1 MTHSE
6 GRLTFQDVAID
17 FTQEEWECLDPGQRK
32 LYRDV
37 MVENYRNL
45 ASLGLVSKV
54 DLVTFLELLKDPRNM
69 RRMETT
75 AIYPAMSPQDTQDM
89 MPKNPAL
96 EDVFPKANLGMY
108 QTFHLRNL
116 NLMEDWEYT
125 RVYERQRGCL
135 YGHKEIE
142 TVTQYANITAKRNDQ
157 SESNWEKQ
165 QLQSSISAEKCLVV
179 SKLDLVT
186 FLEQM
191 KEPRRIRRMNTVAV
205 YPVRTKMPFLDCDNL
220 HDLVAVSF
228 LWDLNKTVHIS
239 E

>member
-45 ASLGLVSKV
+45 ASL
-54 DLVTFLELLKDPRNM
+54 
-69 RRMETT
+69 
-75 AIYPAMSPQDTQDM
+75 AMSPQDTQDM

-205 YPVRTKMPFLDCDNL
+205 YPALSPQDTQDLMPKNPGLEDVFPKANLGKYEVFRLRNL
-220 HDLVAVSF
+220 HLMNDWEHTRAYERPERMF
-228 LWDLNKTVHIS
+228 ICT
-239 E
+239 

>member
-1 MTHSE
+1 MTHSG

-75 AIYPAMSPQDTQDM
+75 AIYP
-89 MPKNPAL
+89 
-96 EDVFPKANLGMY
+96 G
-108 QTFHLRNL
+108 
-116 NLMEDWEYT
+116 
-125 RVYERQRGCL
+125 
-135 YGHKEIE
+135 
-142 TVTQYANITAKRNDQ
+142 
-157 SESNWEKQ
+157 
-165 QLQSSISAEKCLVV
+165 LVV

-205 YPVRTKMPFLDCDNL
+205 YPALSPQDTQDLMPKNPGLEDVFPKANLGKYEVFRLRNL
-220 HDLVAVSF
+220 HLMNDWEHTRAYERPERMF
-228 LWDLNKTVHIS
+228 ICT
-239 E
+239 